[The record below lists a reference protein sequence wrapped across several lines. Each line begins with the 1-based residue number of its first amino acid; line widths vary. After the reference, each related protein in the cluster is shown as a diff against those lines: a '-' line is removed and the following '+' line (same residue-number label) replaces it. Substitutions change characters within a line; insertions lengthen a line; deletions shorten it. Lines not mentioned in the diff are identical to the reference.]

1 MIGPEHATLCSAPC
15 GAMKAT
21 TRLISAMPPD
31 AGPAGAGASPFLLA
45 PFAAGAAEIDRR
57 RELLRKRNQRLKIGF
72 DEADLPPEQQLE
84 YIRCLNPAC
93 SKQFRDSTKSTKIRP
108 GHPSTVLELHSSRRA
123 VALRLFS
130 STPIVLLSSSCCL
143 HDFGAA
149 AVYRH
154 RRPCC
159 PLLGC
164 LDPKP
169 EPVLPTAPQVA
180 GRPGAPGAEHR
191 RRVVAA
197 IRHGAGRQLRGHRG
211 GGRQAAGHLHH
222 GGPRA
227 AHQRR
232 PPGAVLGS

>member
-1 MIGPEHATLCSAPC
+1 M
-15 GAMKAT
+15 
-21 TRLISAMPPD
+21 
-31 AGPAGAGASPFLLA
+31 
-45 PFAAGAAEIDRR
+45 
-57 RELLRKRNQRLKIGF
+57 
-72 DEADLPPEQQLE
+72 
-84 YIRCLNPAC
+84 
-93 SKQFRDSTKSTKIRP
+93 
-108 GHPSTVLELHSSRRA
+108 LELHSSRRA

-130 STPIVLLSSSCCL
+130 KTPIVLLSSSCCL
-143 HDFGAA
+143 LDFGAA

-180 GRPGAPGAEHR
+180 SRPGAPGAKHR

-197 IRHGAGRQLRGHRG
+197 LQHGARRQLRGHRG
-211 GGRQAAGHLHH
+211 GGRQAAGHLHDRR
-222 GGPRA
+222 PRP

-232 PPGAVLGS
+232 PPGAVLGSYWGLQARLHPSRSAHDTWYAWGDLRQQRCWPASAALLVHRCIVIGWHSPEQQTLYKALTSCS